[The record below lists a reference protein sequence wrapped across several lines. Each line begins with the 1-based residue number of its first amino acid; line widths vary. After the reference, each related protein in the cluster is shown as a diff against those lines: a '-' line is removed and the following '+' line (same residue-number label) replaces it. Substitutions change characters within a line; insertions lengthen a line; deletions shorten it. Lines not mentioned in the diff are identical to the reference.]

1 MIGRVNDV
9 VSGAV
14 VIGAMTQDNAAGTA
28 AQRQEQ
34 SGALAPAE
42 SLQDNQQDEKMGVQ
56 ETVEAN
62 AQKKEEPKEE
72 DMQEMM
78 KELNELMSRINCN
91 LEFSYHKEV
100 NVMSVKMIDKATN
113 EVIKELPPEEMIDNM
128 IQAKDWIG
136 AFLDKNGKNW
146 HSARE

>member
-28 AQRQEQ
+28 AQRQDQ

-136 AFLDKNGKNW
+136 AFLDKN
-146 HSARE
+146 A

>member
-1 MIGRVNDV
+1 
-9 VSGAV
+9 

-62 AQKKEEPKEE
+62 AQKKEEPNEE
-72 DMQEMM
+72 DMQQMM

-136 AFLDKNGKNW
+136 AFLDKN
-146 HSARE
+146 A

>member
-14 VIGAMTQDNAAGTA
+14 VIGAMTHDNAAGTA
-28 AQRQEQ
+28 AQQQ
-34 SGALAPAE
+34 QDQDGAVSSVD
-42 SLQDNQQDEKMGVQ
+42 SLQNPQEEEMGVQ

-62 AQKKEEPKEE
+62 AQNKEEPNEE
-72 DMQEMM
+72 DMQQMM

-100 NVMSVKMIDKATN
+100 NVMSVKMIDKETQ

-136 AFLDKNGKNW
+136 AFLDKN
-146 HSARE
+146 A

>member
-28 AQRQEQ
+28 AQRQDQ

-62 AQKKEEPKEE
+62 AQKKEEPNEE
-72 DMQEMM
+72 DMQQMM

-136 AFLDKNGKNW
+136 AFLDKN
-146 HSARE
+146 A

>member
-62 AQKKEEPKEE
+62 AQKKEEPNEE
-72 DMQEMM
+72 DMQQMM

-136 AFLDKNGKNW
+136 AFLDKN
-146 HSARE
+146 A

>member
-62 AQKKEEPKEE
+62 AQKKEEPNEE
-72 DMQEMM
+72 DMQQMM

-100 NVMSVKMIDKATN
+100 NVMSVKMIDKETQ

-136 AFLDKNGKNW
+136 AFLDKN
-146 HSARE
+146 A

>member
-14 VIGAMTQDNAAGTA
+14 VIGAMTQDNAAGAA

-34 SGALAPAE
+34 SGALASAE
-42 SLQDNQQDEKMGVQ
+42 SLQDNQQDEEMGVQ

-72 DMQEMM
+72 DMQQMM

-136 AFLDKNGKNW
+136 AFLDKN
-146 HSARE
+146 A

>member
-14 VIGAMTQDNAAGTA
+14 VIGAMTQDNAAGAA

-34 SGALAPAE
+34 SGALASAE
-42 SLQDNQQDEKMGVQ
+42 SLQDNQQDEEMGVQ

-62 AQKKEEPKEE
+62 AQKKEEPNEE
-72 DMQEMM
+72 DMQQMM

-136 AFLDKNGKNW
+136 AFLDKN
-146 HSARE
+146 A

>member
-42 SLQDNQQDEKMGVQ
+42 SLQDNQQDEEMGVQ

-62 AQKKEEPKEE
+62 AQKKEEPSEE
-72 DMQEMM
+72 DMQQMM

-136 AFLDKNGKNW
+136 AFLDKN
-146 HSARE
+146 A

>member
-28 AQRQEQ
+28 AQRPEN
-34 SGALAPAE
+34 SGAAAPAE
-42 SLQDNQQDEKMGVQ
+42 SLQDNQQEEKMGVQ
-56 ETVEAN
+56 EAVEAN

-136 AFLDKNGKNW
+136 AFLDKN
-146 HSARE
+146 A

>member
-42 SLQDNQQDEKMGVQ
+42 SLQDNQQDEEMGVQ

-62 AQKKEEPKEE
+62 AQNKEEPNEE
-72 DMQEMM
+72 DMQQMM

-136 AFLDKNGKNW
+136 AFLDKN
-146 HSARE
+146 A

>member
-42 SLQDNQQDEKMGVQ
+42 SLQDNQQDEELGVQ
-56 ETVEAN
+56 EAVEAN

-136 AFLDKNGKNW
+136 AFLDKN
-146 HSARE
+146 A

>member
-14 VIGAMTQDNAAGTA
+14 VIGAMTQDNAAGAA
-28 AQRQEQ
+28 AQRPEN
-34 SGALAPAE
+34 SGAAAPAE

-62 AQKKEEPKEE
+62 AQKKEEPNEE
-72 DMQEMM
+72 DMQQMM

-100 NVMSVKMIDKATN
+100 NVMSVKMIDKATQ

-136 AFLDKNGKNW
+136 AFLDKN
-146 HSARE
+146 A

>member
-34 SGALAPAE
+34 SDALAPAE
-42 SLQDNQQDEKMGVQ
+42 SLQDNQQDEELGVQ
-56 ETVEAN
+56 EAVEAS
-62 AQKKEEPKEE
+62 AQKKEEPNEE
-72 DMQEMM
+72 DMQQMM

-136 AFLDKNGKNW
+136 AFLDKN
-146 HSARE
+146 A

>member
-28 AQRQEQ
+28 AQRQDQ

-72 DMQEMM
+72 DMQQMM

-136 AFLDKNGKNW
+136 AFLDKN
-146 HSARE
+146 A

>member
-100 NVMSVKMIDKATN
+100 NVMSVKMIDKATH

-136 AFLDKNGKNW
+136 AFRDKN
-146 HSARE
+146 A

>member
-1 MIGRVNDV
+1 
-9 VSGAV
+9 
-14 VIGAMTQDNAAGTA
+14 
-28 AQRQEQ
+28 
-34 SGALAPAE
+34 
-42 SLQDNQQDEKMGVQ
+42 MGVQ

-113 EVIKELPPEEMIDNM
+113 EVIKDRL
-128 IQAKDWIG
+128 K
-136 AFLDKNGKNW
+136 
-146 HSARE
+146 R